1 MTTSKQIA
9 NNVIWRY
16 LDMFSAMG
24 IQLLCTFIM
33 ARFLTPKD
41 YGTLAI
47 ILAFTSL
54 ADVIINSGFGQALIR
69 EKEVT
74 RLDYSTILY
83 FNIGMSII
91 IYIVLYLSCGFI
103 SDFYENPELTD
114 ICKVGFLVLPLNALS
129 IVQVNKLQR
138 DIKFKKIFLL
148 SFISSL
154 CSAIIAIILAYLYH
168 SVWAL
173 VIQIV
178 ASRFI
183 KCFLLWITTDFIP
196 VLKFSVN
203 SFKKYF
209 TFSKHILLSG
219 LIGALFNEIYSLT
232 IGKAYSA
239 TELGY
244 YSQANKINNLAS
256 QTTTSVVQSVTY
268 PILSKIRNNGGDIKD
283 GYKKIIGITLVIV
296 GFVMATIM
304 SCAQDFFE
312 ICMGNPIWRVSG
324 TYFLLL
330 GISGILYPLQ
340 AINVNILFVTGN
352 SKSNLKLEIIRRT
365 LMALIL
371 LIAINYDI
379 TIFVF
384 SLSIYAIIQLFLNLH
399 YCGKPI
405 NYTVKQQLKDTMPIF
420 TRLAIMIIVARSLTM
435 LLPQEY
441 IFTRMVLSILI
452 CGITGVVIF
461 WKQKD
466 FQTLRTLIKSYI
478 KK

>member
-16 LDMFSAMG
+16 LDLFSAML
-24 IQLLCTFIM
+24 IQLLGTFIM
-33 ARFLTPKD
+33 AHFLTPND
-41 YGTLAI
+41 YGIIAI
-47 ILAFTSL
+47 ILVFTSL

-83 FNIGMSII
+83 FNIVVSII
-91 IYIVLYLSCGFI
+91 IYSILFLSSGLI
-103 SDFYENPELTD
+103 ADFYNIPELTE
-114 ICKVGFLVLPLNALS
+114 ISKIGFLILPLNALS
-129 IVQVNKLQR
+129 IIQINKLQR
-138 DIKFKKIFLL
+138 DIKFKKIFLI
-148 SFISSL
+148 SFISSFT
-154 CSAIIAIILAYLYH
+154 SAIIAIIFAFLYH

-178 ASRFI
+178 VARFI
-183 KCFLLWITTDFIP
+183 KCLLLWITTDFIP

-203 SFKKYF
+203 SLKKYF
-209 TFSKHILLSG
+209 TFSKHILVSG
-219 LIGALFNEIYSLT
+219 FIGTLFNEIYSLV
-232 IGKAYSA
+232 IGKVYSA

-283 GYKKIIGITLVIV
+283 GYKKIIGITLIIV
-296 GFVMATIM
+296 GFVMAILM

-312 ICMGNPIWRVSG
+312 ICMGNPVWRVSG

-352 SKSNLKLEIIRRT
+352 SKSNLKLEIIRRM
-365 LMALIL
+365 LMAVIL
-371 LIAINYDI
+371 LFAANYDI
-379 TIFVF
+379 TFFVF
-384 SLSIYAIIQLFLNLH
+384 SLSLYAIIQLFLNLH

-405 NYTVKQQLKDTMPIF
+405 NYTVKQQLKDTIPIF
-420 TRLAIMIIVARSLTM
+420 TRLTIMIIVARSVAM
-435 LLPQEY
+435 LVPQEA
-441 IFTRMVLSILI
+441 IFTRMLLSILI
-452 CGITGVVIF
+452 CGITGGVIF

-466 FQTLRTLIKSYI
+466 FQTLCILIKSYI